1 MRNPAAMFRVA
12 FCESRIRNNLL
23 SLRTS
28 NFVSVSLSH
37 YFHEALAVCLNF
49 HPDEIFADY
58 LPNKL
63 LHTCCS
69 FWMFRYR
76 FPLVSFTPVISVD
89 KNQYSRIK
97 KKPTR
102 LQENSISNQEI
113 SNIYGILSRSEK
125 RCASR
130 YSANVQ
136 SKSLFIIEISVGLM
150 IHRLMTS
157 QDRVHA

>member
-1 MRNPAAMFRVA
+1 MFRVA
-12 FCESRIRNNLL
+12 FCESRTRNNLL

-28 NFVSVSLSH
+28 NFVSVSLCH

-49 HPDEIFADY
+49 RPDEIFADY

-63 LHTCCS
+63 LYTCCS

-76 FPLVSFTPVISVD
+76 FPLVFFTPVISID
-89 KNQYSRIK
+89 KNQHSRIK

-102 LQENSISNQEI
+102 LRENSISNQEI

-125 RCASR
+125 RYASR
-130 YSANVQ
+130 YTANVQ
-136 SKSLFIIEISVGLM
+136 SESLFIIEISVGLM